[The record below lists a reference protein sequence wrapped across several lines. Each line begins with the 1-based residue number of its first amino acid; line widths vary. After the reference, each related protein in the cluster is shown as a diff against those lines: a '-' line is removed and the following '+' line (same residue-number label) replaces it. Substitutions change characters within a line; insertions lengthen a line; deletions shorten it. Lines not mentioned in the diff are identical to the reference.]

1 MKVAIYARVSTSEQ
15 ANEGWSIPEQIDR
28 LSKYCE
34 SQRWD
39 IYDTYVDAGFTGTN
53 LKRPA
58 LQRLISDI
66 DQIDKVVVWKL
77 DRLSRSQRD
86 TLTLIEDIFIPNNTD
101 LVSMNESFDT
111 STSFGRFMIGILSS
125 FAQLEKNQISERMLM
140 GKSARAKEGK
150 WHGGT
155 APIGY
160 IYTDGELIVDEP
172 FRKIIV
178 EIFERYV
185 SNEPIR
191 SIERDFRSRG
201 IKTPYGSLFTSKI
214 IRYALSNRVYIGQIR
229 HRDEW
234 IDSDHER
241 IIDSDTFS
249 KANLRLSVS
258 HNEFVQSGIKTGI
271 YANSTLLGGL
281 IFCAHCG
288 ARYGKA
294 NSGNKRYGYTTVYKC
309 YSRHKK
315 VKSMIKDPD
324 CKNKTWRIPD
334 LDDLIINEIRKLT
347 FEDVTKKKD
356 DLPLLEDRLKKVSS
370 QIERFMTL
378 YSLGRYEVSDLDRY
392 VLPLEEEKRELELKI
407 KKAAEATSQNEMLS
421 LLEGVAETF
430 DHGSFSE
437 KRAVIE
443 SLIDHIEISGE
454 NIQIFWTFS

>member
-1 MKVAIYARVSTSEQ
+1 MKVALYARVSTSEQ

-125 FAQLEKNQISERMLM
+125 FAQLEKNQISERMLL

-155 APIGY
+155 PPIGY
-160 IYTDGELIVDEP
+160 KYENGELIVDEP
-172 FRKIIV
+172 YRKIIE
-178 EIFERYV
+178 EIFERYN
-185 SNEPIR
+185 SSEPIR
-191 SIERDFRSRG
+191 SIERDFRSRD
-201 IKTPYGSLFTSKI
+201 IKTPYGKLFTSKI

-229 HRDEW
+229 YHDEW
-234 IDSDHER
+234 MDSDHEK
-241 IIDSDTFS
+241 IIAPEVFS
-249 KANLRLSVS
+249 KANLRLSAS
-258 HNEFVQSGIKTGI
+258 HNDFVESGIKTGI
-271 YANSTLLGGL
+271 YANTTLLGGL
-281 IFCAHCG
+281 IFCSSCG

-294 NSGNKRYGYTTVYKC
+294 HSGNKRYGYTDVYKC

-315 VKSMIKDPD
+315 VKSMIKDPN
-324 CKNKTWRIPD
+324 CKNKTWRVPE